1 MVQIM
6 VGGDEELRQM
16 FTLSTVCMWHCHP
29 SN

>member
-6 VGGDEELRQM
+6 EGGDEELRQM
-16 FTLSTVCMWHCHP
+16 FTLSTMCMWHRHP